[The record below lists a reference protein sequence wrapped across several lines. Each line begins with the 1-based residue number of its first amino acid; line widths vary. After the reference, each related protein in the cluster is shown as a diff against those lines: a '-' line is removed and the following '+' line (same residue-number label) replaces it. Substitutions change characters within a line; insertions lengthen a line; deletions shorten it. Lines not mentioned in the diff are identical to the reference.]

1 MSHSGSTMG
10 FAEETGSDSSQ
21 ASSSS
26 SVSSLKAPC
35 MIQEVIRKRRNDPSG
50 HLGGKTMNG

>member
-1 MSHSGSTMG
+1 MG